1 MCSLNGASGLILH
14 LLVCVHCVC
23 RSFVDAVGSLEEVEH
38 KLERYSYDTKTR
50 GHREI
55 EPARLCGEARYSL
68 IKDTHGNNVQTHL
81 VYDLEVPEQPSEV
94 QQAFNIAKE
103 GQFLLNGRQ
112 RHFTQRL
119 ALLPIPHYA
128 LSRAAASSLSSLS
141 VICVRNVTV
150 KNPDFNCQFMV
161 AHISPLC
168 WLFAFHTSSI
178 GELTHSITGGYH
190 FALQRRPDRS
200 DHTQASNQK
209 QKSASKQHRTL
220 TSVSRSTHRLTPHS
234 YGCPL
239 MCADVPY
246 HATRRRSPST

>member
-103 GQFLLNGRQ
+103 GQFLINGRQ

-161 AHISPLC
+161 AHISP
-168 WLFAFHTSSI
+168 
-178 GELTHSITGGYH
+178 
-190 FALQRRPDRS
+190 ALLVVRIPHIQHRRA
-200 DHTQASNQK
+200 HTQHHWRVSLCFAAAARSERPYAGFK
-209 QKSASKQHRTL
+209 PEAKVSKKTTSHAHFGQSFYTPPHTTL
-220 TSVSRSTHRLTPHS
+220 IRLPPH
-234 YGCPL
+234 
-239 MCADVPY
+239 MC
-246 HATRRRSPST
+246 